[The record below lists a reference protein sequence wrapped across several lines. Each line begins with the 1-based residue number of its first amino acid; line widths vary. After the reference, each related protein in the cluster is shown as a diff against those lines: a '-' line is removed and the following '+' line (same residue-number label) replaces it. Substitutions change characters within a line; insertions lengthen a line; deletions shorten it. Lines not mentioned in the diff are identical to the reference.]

1 MVSAPAWP
9 QWNGM
14 SKQAER
20 IVHITLGLVSV
31 VALVVATVGI
41 VGTLLGWW
49 EAKCWFPWDRS

>member
-1 MVSAPAWP
+1 ML
-9 QWNGM
+9 
-14 SKQAER
+14 KQPER
-20 IVHITLGLVSV
+20 ILHITWGLVSV